1 MYLLHFTLAE
11 LVHCVLFPRLRAGF
25 RFVFGRNLVR
35 FPSVGF
41 INIMQL
47 LRPLNIDSVH
57 KPSGVSTIASHIVTK
72 TERHL

>member
-1 MYLLHFTLAE
+1 
-11 LVHCVLFPRLRAGF
+11 
-25 RFVFGRNLVR
+25 VFGRNLVR

-41 INIMQL
+41 IKIMQL
-47 LRPLNIDSVH
+47 LQSQNIQKEH

>member
-1 MYLLHFTLAE
+1 M
-11 LVHCVLFPRLRAGF
+11 
-25 RFVFGRNLVR
+25 FGRNLVR

-47 LRPLNIDSVH
+47 LRPLNIDRVH
-57 KPSGVSTIASHIVTK
+57 KPSGVSTIAGHIVTK